1 MFKSPSWF
9 SAYIK
14 HFVFGW
20 FSATPIKFL
29 DLAGGLAVNCSYFF
43 TICNEEAPIYWKLG
57 RGGPILM
64 AFWERRHHFIGQI
77 WEEAGEIFFSFMS
90 KTILAVGRSSIL
102 RSMLC
107 MVSWS
112 FGSSYCISVALFS
125 TLTSCSTFLQFLNVH
140 GLILCAQFVIRTS
153 FILSNLFLFMS

>member
-43 TICNEEAPIYWKLG
+43 TIFNEEAPIYWKLG

-64 AFWERRHHFIGQI
+64 AFWKRRHHFIGQI
-77 WEEAGEIFFSFMS
+77 WEEAGEVFFFIYVENDSGCWQKLHSTVHALHGELVVWIELLYQCGLIFYFNFMFNF
-90 KTILAVGRSSIL
+90 SSIPQCSWL
-102 RSMLC
+102 NFMRSVC
-107 MVSWS
+107 
-112 FGSSYCISVALFS
+112 Y
-125 TLTSCSTFLQFLNVH
+125 QN
-140 GLILCAQFVIRTS
+140 
-153 FILSNLFLFMS
+153 FIHSQ